1 MTHRGQIYFQ
11 KIWGNGTEF
20 YFVCSQNTC
29 EVSNFEYHCGID
41 NMASIGKFLQHLPA
55 SSRDAGLPKIFSK
68 TTVVS
73 AATTRGFS
81 NRMVCLRRLKIA
93 APFRWLNPEHIELI
107 WGLAILIDIAH
118 NYFKLYS

>member
-1 MTHRGQIYFQ
+1 MGPNSTLSVH
-11 KIWGNGTEF
+11 KIH
-20 YFVCSQNTC
+20 VRSQTLNT
-29 EVSNFEYHCGID
+29 HCGID

-107 WGLAILIDIAH
+107 GPRDPH
-118 NYFKLYS
+118 